1 MSPHPSEVFLSH
13 SSVDRS
19 IADEVADLLR
29 RHGIP
34 LWYSPTEIRGAQ
46 QWHDEIGDALKRC
59 DWFVVL
65 LSPNSV
71 VSPWVKRELMFAL
84 KEQRYADKIIP
95 VLIEPCDPDQ
105 LSWTLS
111 ALQLVNFTDDFE
123 NGGRELLRVWGIG
136 YRPINPAN

>member
-1 MSPHPSEVFLSH
+1 M
-13 SSVDRS
+13 DRS
-19 IADEVADLLR
+19 VANGVADLLR
-29 RHGIP
+29 RHTIP
-34 LWYSPTEIRGAQ
+34 VWYSSTEILGAQ
-46 QWHDEIGDALKRC
+46 QWHDEIGRALKRC

-95 VLIEPCDPDQ
+95 VLIKPCDSDQ

-111 ALQLVNFTDDFE
+111 SLQVVNFTDDFE
-123 NGGRELLRVWGIG
+123 NGCRELLRIWGIG
-136 YRPINPAN
+136 YRPLSQDT

>member
-13 SSVDRS
+13 SSMDRS
-19 IADEVADLLR
+19 VANGVADLLR
-29 RHGIP
+29 RHTIP
-34 LWYSPTEIRGAQ
+34 VWYSSTEILGAQ
-46 QWHDEIGDALKRC
+46 QWHDEIGRALKRC

-65 LSPNSV
+65 LSPNSI

-95 VLIEPCDPDQ
+95 VLIKPCDPDQ

-111 ALQLVNFTDDFE
+111 SLQVVNLTDDFE
-123 NGGRELLRVWGIG
+123 NGCRELLRIWGIG
-136 YRPINPAN
+136 YRPISPDA

>member
-1 MSPHPSEVFLSH
+1 MFPHPSEVFLSH
-13 SSVDRS
+13 SSLDRS
-19 IADEVADLLR
+19 VANVVADLLR

-34 LWYSPTEIRGAQ
+34 VWYSSTEIRGAQ
-46 QWHDEIGDALKRC
+46 QWHDEIGHALKRC

-71 VSPWVKRELMFAL
+71 VSSWVKRELMFAL

-95 VLIEPCDPDQ
+95 VLIEACDSDQ

-111 ALQLVNFTDDFE
+111 SLQVVNFIDDFE
-123 NGGRELLRVWGIG
+123 NGCRELLRIWGIG
-136 YRPINPAN
+136 YRPINIAS

>member
-84 KEQRYADKIIP
+84 KEQRYADKM
-95 VLIEPCDPDQ
+95 L
-105 LSWTLS
+105 T
-111 ALQLVNFTDDFE
+111 N
-123 NGGRELLRVWGIG
+123 
-136 YRPINPAN
+136 

>member
-1 MSPHPSEVFLSH
+1 M
-13 SSVDRS
+13 DRS
-19 IADEVADLLR
+19 VANGVADLLH
-29 RHGIP
+29 RHTIP
-34 LWYSPTEIRGAQ
+34 VWYSSTEILGAQ
-46 QWHDEIGDALKRC
+46 QWHDEIGRALKRC

-95 VLIEPCDPDQ
+95 VLIKPCDSDQ

-111 ALQLVNFTDDFE
+111 SLQVVNSLMILRTGAANYCGFGALATVPSAPMPN
-123 NGGRELLRVWGIG
+123 
-136 YRPINPAN
+136 